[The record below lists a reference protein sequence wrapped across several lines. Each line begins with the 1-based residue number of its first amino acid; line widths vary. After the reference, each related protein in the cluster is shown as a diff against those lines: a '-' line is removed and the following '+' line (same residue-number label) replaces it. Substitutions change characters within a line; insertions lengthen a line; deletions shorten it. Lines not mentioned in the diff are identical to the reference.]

1 MPADKIRVSGDSRIE
16 YKTATLNGHHY
27 SYILSQPK
35 SGQYKA
41 TVFLIH
47 GFPDLSM
54 GWRYQI
60 PMLVDMG
67 FRVVAPDCLGYG
79 RTDAPDDFTPYSHK
93 SCAADIKSLA
103 THLGET
109 QIILGGHDWGAALA
123 YRIALWHPELV
134 SHLFTVCV
142 PYARPMAQNISIEDL
157 VRSVTPHFAYQLQ
170 FKSGEVE
177 KVIRSKDEVRQFLL
191 ALYGGRT
198 EAGEFGFDAN
208 KGVLLDKIG
217 QLKPSRLLSEEELEF
232 YTNEFTRSG
241 IHGPRMVSSGLL
253 VGFLLIISLVNWYR
267 TRDVNYEDELAIL
280 GREIQVPTLF
290 IQGLRDQALPPHLGK
305 SMAKQ
310 VPRLTLKQVNTS
322 HWALW
327 EKPEEVN
334 GIIGTWLKDQSSADG
349 RAGKL

>member
-1 MPADKIRVSGDSRIE
+1 MPADKIRVSSDSRIE
-16 YKTATLNGHHY
+16 YKTATLNGHNY

-79 RTDAPDDFTPYSHK
+79 RTDAPDDFTP
-93 SCAADIKSLA
+93 
-103 THLGET
+103 
-109 QIILGGHDWGAALA
+109 GAALA

-177 KVIRSKDEVRQFLL
+177 KVIRSKDEIRQFLL

-232 YTNEFTRSG
+232 YTNEFARSG
-241 IHGPRMVSSGLL
+241 IHGPL
-253 VGFLLIISLVNWYR
+253 NWYR

-280 GREIQVPTLF
+280 DREIQIPTLF

-334 GIIGTWLKDQSSADG
+334 EIIGTWLKDQSSANG

>member
-1 MPADKIRVSGDSRIE
+1 MPVDKIRVSGDSRIE
-16 YKTATLNGHHY
+16 YKTATLNGHNY
-27 SYILSQPK
+27 SYLLSLPK

-67 FRVVAPDCLGYG
+67 LRVVAPDCLGYG
-79 RTDAPDDFTPYSHK
+79 RTDAPDEFNPYSHR
-93 SCAADIKSLA
+93 SCAADIKALA

-109 QIILGGHDWGAALA
+109 QIILALA

-157 VRSVTPHFAYQLQ
+157 VRNVTPHFAYQLQ

-177 KVIRSKDEVRQFLL
+177 KVIQSKDEIRQFLL

-232 YTNEFTRSG
+232 YTNEFARSG
-241 IHGPRMVSSGLL
+241 IHGPL
-253 VGFLLIISLVNWYR
+253 NWYR

-280 GREIQVPTLF
+280 DRGIQVPTLF

-305 SMAKQ
+305 SMSKQ
-310 VPRLTLKQVNTS
+310 VPQLTLKQVNTS

-334 GIIGTWLKDQSSADG
+334 EIIGTWLKDQSSADG

>member
-1 MPADKIRVSGDSRIE
+1 MPVNKIGVSGDSRIE
-16 YKTATLNGHHY
+16 YKTAILNGHNY
-27 SYILSQPK
+27 SYLLSQPK
-35 SGQYKA
+35 SGYKA

-67 FRVVAPDCLGYG
+67 LRVVAPDCLGYG
-79 RTDAPDDFTPYSHK
+79 RTDAPNDFTPYSHK
-93 SCAADIKSLA
+93 SCAADIKALA
-103 THLGET
+103 VHLGET

-142 PYARPMAQNISIEDL
+142 PYARPMAENIAIEDL
-157 VRSVTPHFAYQLQ
+157 VRTVTPHFAYQLQ
-170 FKSGEVE
+170 FKSGELE
-177 KVIRSKDEVRQFLL
+177 KVVRSKDEIRQFLL

-198 EAGEFGFDAN
+198 EAGEFGFDAH
-208 KGVLLDKIG
+208 KGVFVDKIG
-217 QLKPSRLLSEEELEF
+217 ELKPSRLLSEEELEF
-232 YTNEFTRSG
+232 YTNEFARSG
-241 IHGPRMVSSGLL
+241 IHGPL
-253 VGFLLIISLVNWYR
+253 NWYR

-280 GREIQVPTLF
+280 DRVIEVPTLF

-310 VPRLTLKQVNTS
+310 VPRLTLKQVDTS

-334 GIIGTWLKDQSSADG
+334 GIIGTWLKDQFSADG

>member
-1 MPADKIRVSGDSRIE
+1 MPIDKIQVSGDSRIE
-16 YKTATLNGHHY
+16 YKTATLNGYNY

-35 SGQYKA
+35 SGQFKA

-79 RTDAPDDFTPYSHK
+79 RTDAPDDFTAYALK
-93 SCAADIKSLA
+93 RCAADIKALA

-109 QIILGGHDWGAALA
+109 QIILGGHDWGAGLA

-142 PYARPMAQNISIEDL
+142 HYVRPTAKYFLMEDL
-157 VRSVTPHFAYQLQ
+157 IRDVTPNFAYQLQ

-177 KVIRSKDEVRQFLL
+177 KVVRSKDEIRQFLL

-198 EAGEFGFDAN
+198 EAGESGFDAY
-208 KGVLLDKIG
+208 KGVLLDKLG
-217 QLKPSRLLSEEELEF
+217 ELKLSRLLSEEELEF
-232 YTNEFTRSG
+232 YTNEFVRNG
-241 IHGPRMVSSGLL
+241 IHGPL
-253 VGFLLIISLVNWYR
+253 NWYR
-267 TRDVNYEDELAIL
+267 TRDVNFEDELAVL
-280 GREIQVPTLF
+280 DREIQIPTLF
-290 IQGLRDQALPPHLGK
+290 IQALRDQALPPHLAK

-310 VPRLTLKQVNTS
+310 LPRLTLKQVDSS

-334 GIIGTWLKDQSSADG
+334 TIIGTWLKDQSVANEVS
-349 RAGKL
+349 GKL